1 MIPAAAEVP
10 VETRQEFIG
19 AARELVE
26 MQVTGLEE
34 VIIELQKR
42 REAELLEEKE
52 GPRELKREEFL
63 KRQARDKAMTFET
76 LLAHCGDMIA
86 GFEAADWLSATRLA
100 HLPETGTLSAAE
112 TARALVQPLVLVER
126 WVREGRIPTNREGRV
141 PIPDVV
147 RIGARLSCYRLEA
160 RADVEKGLAQ
170 ALRPPRRAV
179 SDANGPRRALAQSG
193 TIYTAAGR
201 GLAWGHTTR
210 PFLRPEEA
218 PMRKS
223 MYPILIL
230 VILGGRA
237 LAQETT
243 STLAASPQCSLTTFD
258 VPGSD
263 ATAPNSINEDGA
275 ITGFYV
281 GSEGG
286 YHGFLREK
294 DGTIITFDVPA
305 AAYTTPSSIN
315 GAGAITGSYRG
326 NGFSRGFLREKHGTI
341 ITFDVPGA
349 AHTVPLSINEDGAIT
364 GYYVVSNGG
373 NGHGFVRTCRDQ

>member
-86 GFEAADWLSATRLA
+86 GYEAADWLSATRLA

-126 WVREGRIPTNREGRV
+126 WVREGRIPVNREGRV

-170 ALRPPRRAV
+170 VLRPPPV
-179 SDANGPRRALAQSG
+179 GPYLMQTDLDGRLLR
-193 TIYTAAGR
+193 AGR
-201 GLAWGHTTR
+201 YTR
-210 PFLRPEEA
+210 PQDEALRGDT
-218 PMRKS
+218 R
-223 MYPILIL
+223 
-230 VILGGRA
+230 
-237 LAQETT
+237 
-243 STLAASPQCSLTTFD
+243 
-258 VPGSD
+258 
-263 ATAPNSINEDGA
+263 
-275 ITGFYV
+275 
-281 GSEGG
+281 
-286 YHGFLREK
+286 
-294 DGTIITFDVPA
+294 PA
-305 AAYTTPSSIN
+305 PSSDRRRLQCENRCIR
-315 GAGAITGSYRG
+315 S
-326 NGFSRGFLREKHGTI
+326 
-341 ITFDVPGA
+341 
-349 AHTVPLSINEDGAIT
+349 
-364 GYYVVSNGG
+364 
-373 NGHGFVRTCRDQ
+373 